1 MYKIYTMLR
10 IKMKGKEE
18 KDIFIN
24 VITLNIMSKAIAR
37 RIGIREDKAEQIAS
51 FIMDIFGYD
60 NRIIDNILKP
70 EDRQLLYMLEAEGLI
85 NTGREEEKLYDGRE
99 WLTHYWE
106 LRKDNILK
114 YAENGNKKSKNIIT
128 TRIKT
133 NGTKRRNIYNTLPD
147 DMWTAR
153 KNYGGKSTQFKI

>member
-1 MYKIYTMLR
+1 MLR
-10 IKMKGKEE
+10 IKMKGKER
-18 KDIFIN
+18 KDVFIN
-24 VITLNIMSKAIAR
+24 VITLNVMSKAIAT
-37 RIGIREDKAEQIAS
+37 RIGIRKDKAKQIAG

-106 LRKDNILK
+106 LRKENILK
-114 YAENGNKKSKNIIT
+114 FAENGNKKRKNILNNS
-128 TRIKT
+128 IKT
-133 NGTKRRNIYNTLPD
+133 DSARIRDIYNTLPD

-153 KNYGGKSTQFKI
+153 KNYGRKSTQF

>member
-1 MYKIYTMLR
+1 MLR
-10 IKMKGKEE
+10 IKMKGRER

-24 VITLNIMSKAIAR
+24 VITLKVMSKAIAS
-37 RIGIREDKAEQIAS
+37 RIGIRKDKAEQIAG

-85 NTGREEEKLYDGRE
+85 VTGREEEKLYDGRE

-106 LRKDNILK
+106 LSKGNILK
-114 YAENGNKKSKNIIT
+114 YAENGIKKRKNILT
-128 TRIKT
+128 SKIKT
-133 NGTKRRNIYNTLPD
+133 EGSKRRNIYNTLPD

-153 KNYGGKSTQFKI
+153 KNYGRKSTHF